1 MNLSNMS
8 IEQKRELLTSV
19 LSKGKFASVKWVK
32 KDGSVAERVI
42 KLFMEKLFTSG
53 DKNDVQDNPVAHVTN
68 MFTCVDSTNDKWVN
82 INLDA
87 LVEIHSN
94 KEVITFQ

>member
-1 MNLSNMS
+1 MNLSEMS
-8 IEQKRELLTSV
+8 IQQKRELLTSI

-53 DKNDVQDNPVAHVTN
+53 DRNDVQANPAAHVNKIFTAVDAQKQTWCNIDITN
-68 MFTCVDSTNDKWVN
+68 LLEVKSGSTIYN
-82 INLDA
+82 
-87 LVEIHSN
+87 
-94 KEVITFQ
+94 

>member
-1 MNLSNMS
+1 MNLSDMT

-53 DKNDVQDNPVAHVTN
+53 DRNNVQANPAAHVN
-68 MFTCVDSTNDKWVN
+68 KIFTAVDAQKESWVN
-82 INLDA
+82 IDVTNL
-87 LVEIHSN
+87 L
-94 KEVITFQ
+94 EVKSGSTIYN

>member
-8 IEQKRELLTSV
+8 IEQKRELLTSI
-19 LSKGKFASVKWVK
+19 LSKGKFAHVKWVK

-53 DKNDVQDNPVAHVTN
+53 DRNDVQANPAAHVNKIFTAVDAQKETWCNIDVTN
-68 MFTCVDSTNDKWVN
+68 LLEVKSSSTIYN
-82 INLDA
+82 
-87 LVEIHSN
+87 
-94 KEVITFQ
+94 

>member
-19 LSKGKFASVKWVK
+19 LSKGKFAHVKWVK

-53 DKNDVQDNPVAHVTN
+53 DRNDVQANPAAHVN
-68 MFTCVDSTNDKWVN
+68 KIFTAVDAQKESWVN
-82 INLDA
+82 IDVTNL
-87 LVEIHSN
+87 L
-94 KEVITFQ
+94 EVKSGSTIYN

>member
-1 MNLSNMS
+1 MNLSNMT

-53 DKNDVQDNPVAHVTN
+53 DRNYVQANPAEHVNKLFTAVDAQKESWVSIDVTN
-68 MFTCVDSTNDKWVN
+68 
-82 INLDA
+82 L
-87 LVEIHSN
+87 L
-94 KEVITFQ
+94 EVKSGFVVYK